1 MHAVSSRCVHGADL
15 AIRMCYGWM
24 KVKIDMANDA
34 SPDHVSDLE
43 ILSRIQTIRG
53 VRGTLDRDAAFIP
66 GIKARIVERGKRK

>member
-1 MHAVSSRCVHGADL
+1 
-15 AIRMCYGWM
+15 MCYGWM
-24 KVKIDMANDA
+24 KGKIDMTNDD